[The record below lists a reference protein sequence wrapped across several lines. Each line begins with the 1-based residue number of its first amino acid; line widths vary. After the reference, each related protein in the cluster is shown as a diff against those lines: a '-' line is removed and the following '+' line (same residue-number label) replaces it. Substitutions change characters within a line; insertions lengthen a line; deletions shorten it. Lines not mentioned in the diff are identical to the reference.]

1 MGKKK
6 PITKCQRENE
16 AGAGEGGEGE
26 SNKHKKTLRLMMS
39 LQFQI
44 PKYLEGKL
52 LLGKKEKERKEYSQH
67 NQQQG
72 DEFTSDYKKSKS

>member
-1 MGKKK
+1 
-6 PITKCQRENE
+6 
-16 AGAGEGGEGE
+16 
-26 SNKHKKTLRLMMS
+26 MS

-67 NQQQG
+67 NQQQR